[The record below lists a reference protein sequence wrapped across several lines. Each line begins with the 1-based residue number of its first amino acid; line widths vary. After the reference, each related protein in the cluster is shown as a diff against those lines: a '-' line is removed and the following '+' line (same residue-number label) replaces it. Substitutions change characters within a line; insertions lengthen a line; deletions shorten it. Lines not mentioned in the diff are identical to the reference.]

1 MQNTFKVECWQKRH
15 VVIFQWMFRTFKVFC
30 MLKSAQNIRCGHF
43 LVLGGCALDFKVF
56 LHVRMAKFGQMQA
69 LLKVKYLVN
78 AVYFIRKL
86 QGNGLIFKIL
96 LSAVQFLKRELLNN
110 I

>member
-1 MQNTFKVECWQKRH
+1 
-15 VVIFQWMFRTFKVFC
+15 

-86 QGNGLIFKIL
+86 RGNGLIFLNFVECRPIL
-96 LSAVQFLKRELLNN
+96 KARAFE
-110 I
+110 